1 MPLVPPDPPL
11 SADGIVLRLVDD
23 SDVGWITQACADP
36 EITRYIP
43 FIPDPYTEADAR
55 AFVRYAQEGWAS
67 GSHAPFVIAEAGDHA
82 ADGTGDRAGIGAI
95 ELHLDARD
103 KAVGETGYW
112 LCPAARGKGAATTAL
127 RLIAAWAF
135 AELGIQRLQLVTA
148 PENVPSQRVAERAG
162 FIREGLLRAWLPT
175 AAGRRDSFM
184 FSLLPGEAGGR

>member
-95 ELHLDARD
+95 ELHLKTSGREYLGGPFGIADLSIAPSLGFAPMLGVKLDA
-103 KAVGETGYW
+103 Y
-112 LCPAARGKGAATTAL
+112 PA
-127 RLIAAWAF
+127 IAAWLARVQ
-135 AELGIQRLQLVTA
+135 AR
-148 PENVPSQRVAERAG
+148 PSWKKIYG
-162 FIREGLLRAWLPT
+162 
-175 AAGRRDSFM
+175 
-184 FSLLPGEAGGR
+184 